1 MKRIYYTFLMEELED
16 FRSSGE
22 DISDIKYIPDFFKL
36 LSDMLDRDE
45 VDKDAR
51 LLINAALGYF
61 VSPDDV
67 LPDDVYGPKGYMDD
81 IFVCTFVLQK
91 LYLQYS
97 TLMRQLWN
105 NEEELKT
112 AIENTYS
119 SSKRYLEEQNLI
131 ERIIRYCGLD

>member
-1 MKRIYYTFLMEELED
+1 MEELED